1 VAQPV
6 LDLLSWRIQARFFP
20 VMTQREFMI
29 AIWLLAIYTAGV
41 AYLVYGL
48 QVKLAYPGFAAPR
61 VRVGTFVDAPVTLP
75 HAALG
80 LESRAGQRR
89 HWDCRRA
96 DAGSPRP
103 EPTG

>member
-1 VAQPV
+1 
-6 LDLLSWRIQARFFP
+6 
-20 VMTQREFMI
+20 MTQREFMI

-48 QVKLAYPGFAAPR
+48 QVKQAYPGFAATR

-96 DAGSPRP
+96 DTGPPRP

>member
-1 VAQPV
+1 
-6 LDLLSWRIQARFFP
+6 
-20 VMTQREFMI
+20 MTQREFMI

-48 QVKLAYPGFAAPR
+48 QVKQAYPGFAATR

-75 HAALG
+75 PAALG
-80 LESRAGQRR
+80 LECRAGQRR

-96 DAGSPRP
+96 DTGPPRP